1 MGEGGKTDIK
11 HKISFG
17 EQIMTM
23 KGGSNSKSQTSNDL
37 YVLVCCI

>member
-23 KGGSNSKSQTSNDL
+23 KGGSKGWLKKTANFTYSW
-37 YVLVCCI
+37 